1 MLCEPCVA
9 IRELDFVDY
18 IAVMECK
25 VALPSCGTFFTISYD
40 VVDKFQEEFRAEL
53 AKEENIRLSTRYQT
67 ILVWPLRGQ
76 EVTDRHRDYCRR
88 RDGWGIF
95 RIDCEQVMCHLKRR
109 YSVNYD
115 PKVILGALGKAY
127 ESISGQLN

>member
-9 IRELDFVDY
+9 IRELDFIDY
-18 IAVMECK
+18 IAVMEYK
-25 VALPSCGTFFTISYD
+25 VAPPSCGTFFTVPYD
-40 VVDKFQEEFRAEL
+40 AVSKFREEFSAEL
-53 AKEENIRLSTRYQT
+53 AKKENIGLSTRYQT
-67 ILVWPLRGQ
+67 VLVWPLRGR
-76 EVTDRHRDYCRR
+76 EVVDRYRNYCRR

-95 RIDCEQVMCHLKRR
+95 RIDCEQVVHHLERR

-115 PKVILGALGKAY
+115 PRVILGALGKAY